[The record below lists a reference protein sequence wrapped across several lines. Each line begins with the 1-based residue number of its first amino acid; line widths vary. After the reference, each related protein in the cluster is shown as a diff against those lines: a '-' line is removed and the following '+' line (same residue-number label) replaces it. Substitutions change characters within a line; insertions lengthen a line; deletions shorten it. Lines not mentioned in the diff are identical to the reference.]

1 MEISDL
7 NDLHSFQEILYRN
20 VLEIWIL
27 LIIFPDGTSQNK
39 GKTRNLQKNHW
50 KDGNYNWSGI

>member
-20 VLEIWIL
+20 VLEIRML
-27 LIIFPDGTSQNK
+27 LIILPDGTSQNK
-39 GKTRNLQKNHW
+39 GKTRNIQKNH
-50 KDGNYNWSGI
+50 